1 MGPSTASIRAVCS
14 VFVPPWMP
22 SSRSGRGTPSSST
35 KTVLSSSSWCW
46 PVWTSSSSWSARSR
60 RDTAAALTNCG
71 RFPMTVT
78 TRNATASARGGAE
91 LLRDRGA
98 DALVRV
104 ARGRPAD
111 HRQRAPVDRVDRQDL
126 ANGRREERLLH
137 ARELVDRDRPL
148 LDLAG
153 REQPPSRDRVEDVIG
168 ERRRDER
175 PPVERTEE
183 ARRRRLEH
191 AAVRRDEQR
200 LVGALLDRQPRAE
213 HVGAVGQ

>member
-1 MGPSTASIRAVCS
+1 MSGRSAATSGPSAASIRAVCS
-14 VFVPPWMP
+14 VLDPEWIP

-35 KTVLSSSSWCW
+35 KTVESSSSWCW
-46 PVWTSSSSWSARSR
+46 PVWTSSSSWPARSS

-78 TRNATASARGGAE
+78 TRNAAASARGGAE

-104 ARGRPAD
+104 ARERPAD

-126 ANGRREERLLH
+126 ADGRREERLLH
-137 ARELVDRDRPL
+137 RGELLDRDRPL
-148 LDLAG
+148 LDVAG
-153 REQPPSRDRVEDVIG
+153 REQPPARDRVEDVVR
-168 ERRRDER
+168 ERRRDQR
-175 PPVERTEE
+175 PPVERAEE

-191 AAVRRDEQR
+191 PPVGRDEQR
-200 LVGALLDRQPRAE
+200 
-213 HVGAVGQ
+213 